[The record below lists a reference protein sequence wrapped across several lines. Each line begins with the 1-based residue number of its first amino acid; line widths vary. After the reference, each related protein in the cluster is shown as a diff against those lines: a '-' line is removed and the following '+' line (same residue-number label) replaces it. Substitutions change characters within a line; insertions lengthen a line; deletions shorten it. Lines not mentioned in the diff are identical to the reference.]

1 MRQRLR
7 LNAVRKN
14 GFVVT
19 VSIRPLNVASFN
31 SLRDFCHQP
40 GTRPQHIGSK
50 TRLPPPER
58 TVSTMVVGQTFYR
71 GRILVGG
78 FAAVSS

>member
-40 GTRPQHIGSK
+40 GTRPQRIGSK
-50 TRLPPPER
+50 TRL
-58 TVSTMVVGQTFYR
+58 R
-71 GRILVGG
+71 GNHISRVLPDICG
-78 FAAVSS
+78 FVIELGTP

>member
-31 SLRDFCHQP
+31 SLRDF
-40 GTRPQHIGSK
+40 
-50 TRLPPPER
+50 
-58 TVSTMVVGQTFYR
+58 
-71 GRILVGG
+71 
-78 FAAVSS
+78 